1 MTLGRIGGPMLKEN
15 LVRQGVDIAFETDL
29 VYLDVNNMR
38 VGINQ
43 AVPTADLDVDGT
55 TKLANIQISTNT
67 IASSDTNG
75 NINLAPNGTG
85 NILINTAA
93 ANQVAYIGPNKE
105 LLTSSAFTFDGTTVG
120 ITTANL
126 TTLVAGNIEISGD
139 TITNLVTN
147 SNINLDPN
155 GTGNVIIDTAT
166 AGRIFYSGTSKE
178 LLTDANLTFDGS
190 SLALTGVANIDNIK
204 IDGNTISSRDT
215 DGNVNLTPDGTGK
228 VAITYLTATRVPYA
242 STNGALID
250 SANLTF
256 DGTDLYVSGL
266 SVSGSG
272 SGISLGNISIA
283 GNTISSINTNGNI
296 YLDPNGTGQ
305 IVAQGTNALTVPAG
319 TTGERPAG
327 TAGDVR
333 VNTTTG
339 NFEYYNGSAWIE
351 ITPIN
356 PLVGDEFNGDGSTVN
371 FTLSQS
377 GTSDG
382 TLVSIN
388 GVVQRPGQS
397 YSVSGTTLTFVEAP
411 LAGGVIDVRLLST
424 AVSFSILSDENTS
437 VSVNDTT
444 ETVTSTVNGNVI
456 MTVSNSAILPG
467 ANITYDLGSSSLRFD
482 EIFGNV
488 FTGTGSIA
496 SITNSAP
503 ASSSATGVKGQVSYN
518 GNYLYICVAAN
529 TWIRLDT
536 TTSF

>member
-15 LVRQGVDIAFETDL
+15 LVRQGVDLAFETDL

-38 VGINQ
+38 VGINK

-75 NINLAPNGTG
+75 NINLSPNGTG
-85 NILINTAA
+85 NILINTAT
-93 ANQVAYIGPNKE
+93 ANRVAYIGSNKE

-126 TTLVAGNIEISGD
+126 TTLSAGNIQISSD
-139 TITNLVTN
+139 TITNYVTN
-147 SNINLDPN
+147 GNINLDPN
-155 GTGNVIIDTAT
+155 GTGNILIDTAT
-166 AGRIFYSGTSKE
+166 ASRVFYSGLNKE
-178 LLTDANLTFDGS
+178 LITDANLTFDGS
-190 SLALTGVANIDNIK
+190 NLSLTGVANIDNIK
-204 IDGNTISSRDT
+204 IDGNTISSRDSN
-215 DGNVNLTPDGTGK
+215 GNVNLTPDGTGK
-228 VAITYLTATRVPYA
+228 VAVTYLTPTRVPYA
-242 STNGALID
+242 GTNGSLID

-256 DGTDLYVSGL
+256 NGTDLFVSGL
-266 SVSGSG
+266 SVTGSG
-272 SGISLGNISIA
+272 SGISLGNIAIS

-305 IVAQGTNALTVPAG
+305 IVASGTNALTVPAG

-339 NFEYYNGSAWIE
+339 NFEYYNGLAWVE

-411 LAGGVIDVRLLST
+411 AAGDVIDVRLLST

-437 VSVNDTT
+437 VSVNDTA

-456 MTVSNSAILPG
+456 LTVSNAAILPG

-496 SITNSAP
+496 SITNTAP
-503 ASSSATGVKGQVSYN
+503 ASSGATGVKGQISYS
-518 GNYLYICVAAN
+518 GSFLYICVATN
-529 TWIRLDT
+529 TWVRLGI

>member
-1 MTLGRIGGPMLKEN
+1 MLKEN
-15 LVRQGVDIAFETDL
+15 LVRQGVDLAFETDL

-55 TKLANIQISTNT
+55 TKLANIQVSTNT

-85 NILINTAA
+85 NILINTAT
-93 ANQVAYIGPNKE
+93 ANRVAYIGANKE
-105 LLTSSAFTFDGTTVG
+105 LLTSGAFTFDGTTVG

-126 TTLVAGNIEISGD
+126 TTLSAGNIQISSD
-139 TITNLVTN
+139 TITNYVTN
-147 SNINLDPN
+147 GNINLDPN

-166 AGRIFYSGTSKE
+166 AGRIFYSGASKE
-178 LLTDANLTFDGS
+178 LLTNTNLTFDGS
-190 SLALTGVANIDNIK
+190 NLSLTGVANIDNIK
-204 IDGNTISSRDT
+204 IDGNTISSRDSN
-215 DGNVNLTPDGTGK
+215 GNVNLTPDGTGK
-228 VAITYLTATRVPYA
+228 VAVTYLTATRVPYA
-242 STNGALID
+242 GTNGALID

-256 DGTDLYVSGL
+256 NGTDLFVSGI
-266 SVSGSG
+266 SVTGAGG
-272 SGISLGNISIA
+272 SGITLGNISIS
-283 GNTISSINTNGNI
+283 GNTISSTNTNGNI

-305 IVAQGTNALTVPAG
+305 VIASGTNALTVPAG

-339 NFEYYNGSAWIE
+339 NFEYYNGIAWVE
-351 ITPIN
+351 ISPIN

-388 GVVQRPGQS
+388 GVVQRPGNA
-397 YSVSGTTLTFVEAP
+397 YSVSGTTLTFLEAP
-411 LAGGVIDVRLLST
+411 AAGDVIDVRLLST
-424 AVSFSILSDENTS
+424 AVSFTTLSDENTS

-444 ETVTSTVNGNVI
+444 QAVTTTVNGNAI
-456 MTVSNSAILPG
+456 ITVSNSAVLPG

-496 SITNSAP
+496 SITNTAP
-503 ASSSATGVKGQVSYN
+503 ASSGASGVKGQISYS
-518 GNYLYICVAAN
+518 GSFLYICVATN
-529 TWIRLDT
+529 TWVRLGI

>member
-1 MTLGRIGGPMLKEN
+1 MLKEN
-15 LVRQGVDIAFETDL
+15 LVRQGVDLAFETDL

-43 AVPTADLDVDGT
+43 AVPTADLHVDGT

-85 NILINTAA
+85 NILINTAT
-93 ANQVAYIGPNKE
+93 ANRVAYVGTNKE

-120 ITTANL
+120 ITTGNL
-126 TTLVAGNIEISGD
+126 TTLNAGNIQASGN
-139 TITNLVTN
+139 TIASSNTNG
-147 SNINLDPN
+147 NINLDPN
-155 GTGNVIIDTAT
+155 GTGNILIDTAT
-166 AGRIFYSGTSKE
+166 ASRIFYSGLNKE

-190 SLALTGVANIDNIK
+190 SLAITGIANIDNIK
-204 IDGNTISSRDT
+204 IDGNTISSRDSN
-215 DGNVNLTPDGTGK
+215 GNLNFTPDGTGK
-228 VAITYLTATRVPYA
+228 VAVTYLIPTRVPYA

-256 DGTDLYVSGL
+256 NGTDLFVSGI
-266 SVSGSG
+266 SVTGAGG
-272 SGISLGNISIA
+272 SGITLGNISIA

-305 IVAQGTNALTVPAG
+305 IIAAGTNALTVPAG

-327 TAGDVR
+327 STGDVR

-339 NFEYYNGSAWIE
+339 NFEYYNGTAWIE
-351 ITPIN
+351 IAPIN

-397 YSVSGTTLTFVEAP
+397 YSVTGTTLTFVEAP
-411 LAGGVIDVRLLST
+411 LAGDVIDVRLLST

-444 ETVTSTVNGNVI
+444 QTITATVNGNAI
-456 MTVSNSAILPG
+456 ITVSNSAVLPG

-482 EIFGNV
+482 EVFGNV
-488 FTGTGSIA
+488 FIGTGSIA
-496 SITNSAP
+496 SVTNSTP
-503 ASSSATGVKGQVSYN
+503 ASSGSSGVKGQISYDSS
-518 GNYLYICVAAN
+518 YVYICVATN
-529 TWIRLDT
+529 TWIRASIN
-536 TTSF
+536 TSF

>member
-1 MTLGRIGGPMLKEN
+1 MLKEN
-15 LVRQGVDIAFETDL
+15 LVRQGVDLAFETDL

-38 VGINQ
+38 VGINK

-85 NILINTAA
+85 NILINTAT
-93 ANQVAYIGPNKE
+93 ANGVPYIGSNKE
-105 LLTSSAFTFDGTTVG
+105 LLTSSNLTFDGTTVV
-120 ITTANL
+120 ITTAYL
-126 TTLVAGNIEISGD
+126 TTLNAGNIQASGNTISSSNTNGD
-139 TITNLVTN
+139 
-147 SNINLDPN
+147 INLDPN
-155 GTGNVIIDTAT
+155 GTGNILIDTAT
-166 AGRIFYSGTSKE
+166 ASRVFYSGASKE

-190 SLALTGVANIDNIK
+190 NLAVTGVANIDNIK
-204 IDGNTISSRDT
+204 IDGNTISSRDSN
-215 DGNVNLTPDGTGK
+215 GNVNLTPDGTGK
-228 VAITYLTATRVPYA
+228 VAVTYLTPTRVPYA
-242 STNGALID
+242 STNGTLVD

-256 DGTDLYVSGL
+256 NGTDLFVSGL
-266 SVSGSG
+266 SVTGSG
-272 SGISLGNISIA
+272 SGISLGNIAIS

-305 IVAQGTNALTVPAG
+305 VVASGTNALTLPAG

-333 VNTTTG
+333 VNTSTG
-339 NFEYYNGSAWIE
+339 NFEYYNGLAWIE

-388 GVVQRPGQS
+388 GVVQRPGTA
-397 YSVSGTTLTFVEAP
+397 YSVSGTTLTFLEAP
-411 LAGGVIDVRLLST
+411 ATGDVIDVRLLST
-424 AVSFSILSDENTS
+424 TVSFTALSDENTS
-437 VSVNDTT
+437 VGVNDTAQT
-444 ETVTSTVNGNVI
+444 ITSTVNGNVI
-456 MTVSNSAILPG
+456 TTVSNAAILPG
-467 ANITYDLGSSSLRFD
+467 ANVTYDIGSASFQFK

-496 SITNSAP
+496 SITNTAP
-503 ASSSATGVKGQVSYN
+503 ASSVASGVKGQISYS
-518 GNYLYICVAAN
+518 GSFLYICVATN
-529 TWIRLDT
+529 TWVRLGI